1 MANQLNFVKSD
12 KLLLNTDNSKQ
23 WNKAELSAPIGI
35 IEEAGK
41 YIAKPFTA
49 GTEFIGLLASKYI
62 PFQEVYVEPLTVGNV
77 YTVRVDGGCNLGDL
91 LSPVE
96 DGNFGVDANG
106 LLKVVKNVDGKVYEA
121 VAIAKSNGG
130 GGGQGITYTAG
141 NGIKIAGTKISIDE
155 NVVATDTE
163 LTDEVNKLNLK
174 DTELEKKINDIDLT
188 KEIQDRTDAD
198 TVLQNNIDTEKTER
212 TAKDTELEGLITK
225 ETTEREAE
233 DTNINN
239 KIDGLKKIYAYANGL
254 EIKQNDLILHA
265 NKIYIANKD
274 MTLDTWDVDEPNL
287 TLTDSDTI
295 SCVNYEAD
303 ITINKGQLVI
313 YNNTLY
319 LCDTT
324 IDKTTTWDADKDKM
338 IAQQVE
344 VDLTEYYNKTE
355 TNNLLDNKED
365 LLKAGDDINIDK
377 AGGNVIKVSSNVEA
391 TANSIPKRD
400 AEGQLKSK
408 MPAVL
413 ENDTVINNE
422 KLIDEVNKLEQAD
435 TDLSNKIGDL
445 TALTTTSK
453 DTVVNSIN
461 EVNSKRIEH
470 ITQDEYNQKVIDD
483 SLEADITYI
492 IHSNGL
498 TPTQAQYNDLL
509 NVIYPVGSI
518 YLSLDDNFI
527 PSTAFGGIWEKI
539 QTGRYLQATDT
550 GAGAE
555 VAESL
560 PDIQGQQNEMLG
572 RANTKNATGAF
583 ETVTTPQAV
592 LAGAATGAAAW
603 GRADNFK
610 ASRYCSVYKDGAKV
624 QPDSIKV
631 IMWKRIK

>member
-1 MANQLNFVKSD
+1 MNLNFIRAEKIKLVADKSVNWEKVTLGAPISRVKETGSVYKTGD
-12 KLLLNTDNSKQ
+12 DFVGVLSNKDIYRGFIEVEPVKVGFTYIVLCDNANIGDLIEPTDNYRFVTS
-23 WNKAELSAPIGI
+23 N
-35 IEEAGK
+35 
-41 YIAKPFTA
+41 
-49 GTEFIGLLASKYI
+49 
-62 PFQEVYVEPLTVGNV
+62 
-77 YTVRVDGGCNLGDL
+77 DGC
-91 LSPVE
+91 
-96 DGNFGVDANG
+96 
-106 LLKVVKNVDGKVYEA
+106 LKVVSVFNNNTVEA
-121 VAIAKSNGG
+121 VGVAISKGG
-130 GGGQGITYTAG
+130 GGGTTYTAG
-141 NGIKIAGTKISIDE
+141 DGIKIQGNRISVDDT
-155 NVVATDTE
+155 VVVDTE
-163 LTDEVNKLNLK
+163 LTAEINR
-174 DTELEKKINDIDLT
+174 LEQKIDDIDVS
-188 KEIQDRTDAD
+188 KEIQDRKNAD
-198 TVLQNNIDTEKTER
+198 NVLQNNIDTEKNER
-212 TAKDTELEGLITK
+212 TAKDTELENKITE
-225 ETTEREAE
+225 ETTNRENE
-233 DTNINN
+233 DTKLHN
-239 KIDGLKKIYAYANGL
+239 KIDSLKKIYVYANGL

-265 NKIYIANKD
+265 GKIYISNKD
-274 MTLDTWDVDEPNL
+274 MTLDKWDVDEPSL

-295 SCVNYEAD
+295 SCVTYGAD
-303 ITINKGQLVI
+303 ITIYKGQLVI

-319 LCDTT
+319 LCDATV
-324 IDKTTTWDADKDKM
+324 DKTTTWGADKDKM

-344 VDLTEYYNKTE
+344 VDLTEYYNKIE
-355 TNNLLDNKED
+355 ANALLDNKEN
-365 LLKAGDDINIDK
+365 LLTAGDDINIDR
-377 AGGNVIKVSSNVEA
+377 AGGNVIKVASDTEA
-391 TANSIPKRD
+391 TFNSIPKRG

-461 EVNSKRIEH
+461 EVNSKRVEH

-527 PSTAFGGIWEKI
+527 PSTAFGGVWEKI

-572 RANTKNATGAF
+572 RQKTKNATGAF

-592 LAGAATGAAAW
+592 LAGATTGAAAW

-610 ASRYCSVYKDGAKV
+610 ASRYCSVYQDGAKV

-631 IMWKRIK
+631 IMWKRTK